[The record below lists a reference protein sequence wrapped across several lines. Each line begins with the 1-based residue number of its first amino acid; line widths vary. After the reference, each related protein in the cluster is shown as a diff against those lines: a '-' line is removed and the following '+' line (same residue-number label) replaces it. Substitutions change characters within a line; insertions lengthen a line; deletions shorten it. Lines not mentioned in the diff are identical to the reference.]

1 MRQNAKSGEGNKWQD
16 WATLALSA
24 ASDLTLAVPIVGPAA
39 SVGLKTAATG
49 LRTANAI
56 NKGVKVINTANK
68 ALGAYNLGNE
78 IINTGQEYAQSK
90 NTSQPIEQ
98 TGLLTQVQNTKIP
111 NTI

>member
-98 TGLLTQVQNTKIP
+98 IQVQNTKIP